1 MDLTSFVE
9 DLYHGGFLSEKQQVS
24 EILKFS
30 NKMETDTIKAYRI
43 KKIEEIGKMTSL
55 SQEEIISGTK
65 TIIQG
70 LDTLKNEHHQIL
82 NGLLSS
88 MKTIKKE
95 NEDTNLMEE
104 KTNRLKKSLETIELG
119 LSEAQV
125 MMALANH
132 LQHVEAE
139 KQKLRAQV
147 RRLCQ
152 ENAWLRDELANTQQK
167 LQGSEQRVAT
177 LEEEQK
183 HLTFMNEMRKY
194 DSTDPNQQSQ
204 VSTSEGEKESDQ
216 STQSL
221 DLGFPDDDDEPPQQE
236 DMKLSNET
244 DLDKIVQRY
253 RVANDPDIYL
263 GGEALSPSQPSAM
276 AQAAS
281 GGYEIPARLRTLHNL
296 VIQYASQGRYEVA
309 VPLCKQ
315 ALEDLEKTSGHDHPD
330 VATMLNILALVY
342 RDQGKYKE
350 AANLLNDALGIRE
363 KTLGLDHPAVAA
375 TLNNLAVLYG
385 KRGKYKEAEPLC
397 KRALEIREK
406 VLGKDHPDVAKQLN
420 NLALLCQNQGK
431 YEEVEHY
438 YRRALDIYLK
448 MLGTDD
454 PNVSK
459 TKNNLASAYL
469 KQGKYKQAE
478 SLYKDVLTRAHE
490 KEFGKVDGDNK
501 PIWMQAEEREENK
514 GKSKEGSPMPEYGGW
529 HKAAKVDSPTVTTT
543 LKNLGALYRR
553 QGKYEA
559 AEMLEECAMRSKK
572 SALDVVKQT
581 QVLGPDYS
589 KDHLPPNNQ
598 GRRRSASKDRG
609 LRNSMEN
616 VSSYNGDTEDGK
628 LKRSGSFTKLR
639 ASIRRSSAKLVQKL
653 KGKAPGEDSG
663 SMKRASSMSVLN
675 TSSNQP
681 DKLSESR
688 RSYGDLSRQGRTAS
702 SDQLINRPF

>member
-221 DLGFPDDDDEPPQQE
+221 DLGFPDDDDEPPQQ
-236 DMKLSNET
+236 
-244 DLDKIVQRY
+244 
-253 RVANDPDIYL
+253 
-263 GGEALSPSQPSAM
+263 EALSPSQPSAM

-663 SMKRASSMSVLN
+663 SIWSLSGYLDTPIPRYWDESSGPSYSRSGMKRASSMSVLN

>member
-1 MDLTSFVE
+1 MST
-9 DLYHGGFLSEKQQVS
+9 
-24 EILKFS
+24 EII
-30 NKMETDTIKAYRI
+30 MATETMKAYRI
-43 KKIEEIGKMTSL
+43 KKIEEIAKMTTVT
-55 SQEEIISGTK
+55 QEDITSNTK

-70 LDTLKNEHHQIL
+70 LETLKNEHHQIL
-82 NGLLSS
+82 NGLLTS
-88 MKTIKKE
+88 MKSIKRE
-95 NEDTNLMEE
+95 NGDTNLTEE

-167 LQGSEQRVAT
+167 LQFSEQKVAT
-177 LEEEQK
+177 LEEEKK
-183 HLTFMNEMRKY
+183 HLEFMNEIKKY
-194 DSTDPNQQSQ
+194 DGNDPQTQSG
-204 VSTSEGEKESDQ
+204 TEEKEQDQ

-221 DLGFPDDDDEPPQQE
+221 DLGFPDDDEDGPQPE
-236 DMKLSNET
+236 
-244 DLDKIVQRY
+244 V
-253 RVANDPDIYL
+253 
-263 GGEALSPSQPSAM
+263 LSPSQPSAM

-350 AANLLNDALGIRE
+350 AGNLLHDALKIRE
-363 KTLGLDHPAVAA
+363 KTLGYDHPAVAA

-431 YEEVEHY
+431 YEEVEQY
-438 YRRALDIYLK
+438 YQRALEIYESK
-448 MLGTDD
+448 LGPDD
-454 PNVSK
+454 PNVAK

-469 KQGKYKQAE
+469 KQGKYKLAE
-478 SLYKDVLTRAHE
+478 ALYKEVLTRAHE

-514 GKSKEGSPMPEYGGW
+514 GKLKDGTPMPEYGGW
-529 HKAAKVDSPTVTTT
+529 HKTAKIDSPTVSTT

-559 AEMLEECAMRSKK
+559 AETLEECAMRSKK
-572 SALDVVKQT
+572 NALDVVKQQT
-581 QVLGPDYS
+581 NLTDIGSEYT
-589 KDHLPPNNQ
+589 NNN
-598 GRRRSASKDRG
+598 RRRSASRDRVLKG
-609 LRNSMEN
+609 SMEN
-616 VSSYNGDTEDGK
+616 ISHNNSTEYDDGK
-628 LKRSGSFTKLR
+628 LKRSGSFSKLR

-653 KGKAPGEDSG
+653 KGKGDENSG
-663 SMKRASSMSVLN
+663 SMKRASSMSVLPTN
-675 TSSNQP
+675 NKEE
-681 DKLSESR
+681 KLSESR
-688 RSYGDLSRQGRTAS
+688 RSYGDLRQGRTAS

>member
-1 MDLTSFVE
+1 MTTVTQEDITS
-9 DLYHGGFLSEKQQVS
+9 
-24 EILKFS
+24 
-30 NKMETDTIKAYRI
+30 N
-43 KKIEEIGKMTSL
+43 
-55 SQEEIISGTK
+55 TK

-70 LDTLKNEHHQIL
+70 LETLKNEHHQIL
-82 NGLLSS
+82 NGLLTS
-88 MKTIKKE
+88 MKSIKRE
-95 NEDTNLMEE
+95 NGDTNLTEE

-167 LQGSEQRVAT
+167 LQFSEQKVAT
-177 LEEEQK
+177 LEEEKK
-183 HLTFMNEMRKY
+183 HLEFMNEIKKY
-194 DSTDPNQQSQ
+194 DGNDPQTQSG
-204 VSTSEGEKESDQ
+204 TEEKEQDQ

-221 DLGFPDDDDEPPQQE
+221 DLGFPDDDEDGPQPE
-236 DMKLSNET
+236 
-244 DLDKIVQRY
+244 V
-253 RVANDPDIYL
+253 
-263 GGEALSPSQPSAM
+263 LSPSQPSAM

-363 KTLGLDHPAVAA
+363 KTLGNDHPAVAA

-438 YRRALDIYLK
+438 YRRALEIYLK
-448 MLGTDD
+448 RLGTDD

-469 KQGKYKQAE
+469 KQGKYKLAE
-478 SLYKDVLTRAHE
+478 ALYKEVLTRAHE

-514 GKSKEGSPMPEYGGW
+514 GKLKDGTPMPEYGGW
-529 HKAAKVDSPTVTTT
+529 HKTAKIDSPTVSTT

-559 AEMLEECAMRSKK
+559 AETLEECAMRSKK
-572 SALDVVKQT
+572 NALDVVKQQT
-581 QVLGPDYS
+581 NLTDIGSEYT
-589 KDHLPPNNQ
+589 NNN
-598 GRRRSASKDRG
+598 RRRSASRDRVLKG
-609 LRNSMEN
+609 SMEN
-616 VSSYNGDTEDGK
+616 ISHNNSTEYDDGK
-628 LKRSGSFTKLR
+628 LKRSGSFSKLR

-653 KGKAPGEDSG
+653 KGKGDENSG
-663 SMKRASSMSVLN
+663 SMKRASSMSVLPTN
-675 TSSNQP
+675 NKEE
-681 DKLSESR
+681 KLSESR
-688 RSYGDLSRQGRTAS
+688 RSYGDLRQGRTAS

>member
-1 MDLTSFVE
+1 MESSKGSPEAVTE
-9 DLYHGGFLSEKQQVS
+9 DRG
-24 EILKFS
+24 
-30 NKMETDTIKAYRI
+30 
-43 KKIEEIGKMTSL
+43 KKIEEIAKMTTVT
-55 SQEEIISGTK
+55 QEDITSNTK

-70 LDTLKNEHHQIL
+70 LETLKNEHHQIL
-82 NGLLSS
+82 NGLLTS
-88 MKTIKKE
+88 MKSIKRE
-95 NEDTNLMEE
+95 NGDTNLTEE

-167 LQGSEQRVAT
+167 LQFSEQKVAT
-177 LEEEQK
+177 LEEEKK
-183 HLTFMNEMRKY
+183 HLEFMNEIKKY
-194 DSTDPNQQSQ
+194 DGNDPQTQSG
-204 VSTSEGEKESDQ
+204 TEEKEQDQ

-221 DLGFPDDDDEPPQQE
+221 DLGFPDDDEDGPQPE
-236 DMKLSNET
+236 
-244 DLDKIVQRY
+244 V
-253 RVANDPDIYL
+253 
-263 GGEALSPSQPSAM
+263 LSPSQPSAM

-363 KTLGLDHPAVAA
+363 KTLGNDHPAVAA

-431 YEEVEHY
+431 YEEVEQY
-438 YRRALDIYLK
+438 YQRALEIYESK
-448 MLGTDD
+448 LGPDD
-454 PNVSK
+454 PNVAK

-469 KQGKYKQAE
+469 KQGKYKLAE
-478 SLYKDVLTRAHE
+478 ALYKEVLTRAHE

-514 GKSKEGSPMPEYGGW
+514 GKLKDGTPMPEYGGW
-529 HKAAKVDSPTVTTT
+529 HKTAKIDSPTVSTT

-559 AEMLEECAMRSKK
+559 AETLEECAMRSKK
-572 SALDVVKQT
+572 NALDVVKQQT
-581 QVLGPDYS
+581 NLTDIGSEYT
-589 KDHLPPNNQ
+589 NNN
-598 GRRRSASKDRG
+598 RRRSASRDRVLKG
-609 LRNSMEN
+609 SMEN
-616 VSSYNGDTEDGK
+616 ISHNNSTEYDDGK
-628 LKRSGSFTKLR
+628 LKRSGSFSKLR

-653 KGKAPGEDSG
+653 KGKGDENSG
-663 SMKRASSMSVLN
+663 SMKRASSMSVLPTN
-675 TSSNQP
+675 NKEE
-681 DKLSESR
+681 KLSESR
-688 RSYGDLSRQGRTAS
+688 RSYGDLRQGRTAS